1 MRPVHVKAGFTVCG
15 GCRSAEQPDQIKS
28 FSARRTVF
36 RNFLPSKK
44 RKDRAPDPSARFF
57 AIWSFSDSSVLRQM
71 IALRIKPVSIV
82 GCFAACSETAF
93 LPEVMGLP
101 PHTLLGAL
109 PQTPPGTSVRE
120 TRIVVPQ
127 AALLAISDAPP
138 ACFRHWRRQA
148 PIPSTPSS
156 LRAVLSSFAVYASQN
171 FTCVGCATPSMKTW
185 QTFVL
190 ISKQLPS
197 MTTTSA
203 SLPTSSEPTRSSMPM

>member
-1 MRPVHVKAGFTVCG
+1 MLCNDSEACRDSPSGIASLPDCFFLYRFATGDDG
-15 GCRSAEQPDQIKS
+15 GLAPIP
-28 FSARRTVF
+28 
-36 RNFLPSKK
+36 LPG
-44 RKDRAPDPSARFF
+44 AP
-57 AIWSFSDSSVLRQM
+57 
-71 IALRIKPVSIV
+71 
-82 GCFAACSETAF
+82 
-93 LPEVMGLP
+93 
-101 PHTLLGAL
+101 
-109 PQTPPGTSVRE
+109 PQTPPQTPQGTSVRE

-148 PIPSTPSS
+148 PIPLTPSS

>member
-15 GCRSAEQPDQIKS
+15 GCRSAEQKRAVPAPTSEQPDQIKS

-120 TRIVVPQ
+120 TRIVATQVS
-127 AALLAISDAPP
+127 LLAISDAPP
-138 ACFRHWRRQA
+138 ACFAHWARQA
-148 PIPSTPSS
+148 SVPWTPSS
-156 LRAVLSSFAVYASQN
+156 LRAEESILSEIRITAAS
-171 FTCVGCATPSMKTW
+171 APSAAASP
-185 QTFVL
+185 QPPH
-190 ISKQLPS
+190 SPPRPPPS
-197 MTTTSA
+197 APS
-203 SLPTSSEPTRSSMPM
+203 RS